1 VAIPALTP
9 LTDLLATVA
18 GELGPVGVPVHT
30 DYPDAVEPPCL
41 IVIWDTPSLDPPRS
55 LGGVVTDGHVAI
67 LVIVGRVE
75 AGPGRV
81 ELEALTVAVLAAMR
95 QAPWAFTG
103 ANLVQELTIAGIQYL
118 GARIGYR
125 VPTAT

>member
-1 VAIPALTP
+1 M
-9 LTDLLATVA
+9 TD
-18 GELGPVGVPVHT
+18 
-30 DYPDAVEPPCL
+30 C
-41 IVIWDTPSLDPPRS
+41 
-55 LGGVVTDGHVAI
+55 HVAI

-81 ELEALTVAVLAAMR
+81 ELEGLTAGVLEAMR

-103 ANLVQELTIAGIQYL
+103 GELMQQFQIAGITYL
-118 GARIGYR
+118 GARLRYR